1 MKTPHERMLQVVRW
15 FLSAWH
21 YKLSGIK
28 KPYNPIIGETFACYW
43 PHEDGTKTQYL
54 AEQVLHRPPVTALY
68 IENRKRG
75 IVCDGSIWTKS
86 QFQAPQTAAS
96 LLVGNA
102 RLNLINLDELYHVT
116 FPNYY
121 AHNLLM
127 GTIRTEVGDKSV
139 VICEKSGLR
148 ADLEW
153 HQKPMLWGTDEIAR
167 VTVKVSEIKGGKVLY
182 EIDGHWDKQF
192 EITDVSSG
200 KKSEFL
206 DVTKLKVA
214 PKWVV
219 PTELQNPW
227 ESRRLWGKVTEALM
241 VRPEVD
247 WDEVTRRK
255 LKLEDEQRELNCH
268 KKGDEFEEWPTKFF
282 DKITVRDPDTGKDV
296 ETWRF
301 RFERGDKYKE
311 GEAEMNLVAL
321 SRRTEDSRAK
331 PGETPELDEDGKPK
345 AKGAASGGAKAKEE
359 EAKPKEDK

>member
-1 MKTPHERMLQVVRW
+1 MLQVLRW

-43 PHEDGTKTQYL
+43 PHDDGTKTQYL

-68 IENRKRG
+68 IENRERG

-102 RLNLINLDELYHVT
+102 RLNLVNLDELYHVT
-116 FPNYY
+116 FPNYF

-127 GTIRTEVGDKSV
+127 GTIRTEVGGESV
-139 VICEKSGLR
+139 VVCEKSGLR

-153 HQKPMLWGTDEIAR
+153 HQKPMMWGADEIAR
-167 VTVKVSEIKGGKVLY
+167 VTVKVSESSTKKVLY
-182 EIDGHWDKQF
+182 EIDGHWDSTF
-192 EITDVSSG
+192 TITDKATG
-200 KKSEFL
+200 KSSEFL
-206 DVTKLKVA
+206 DVSKLKVA

-219 PTELQNPW
+219 PIPLQNPW
-227 ESRRLWGKVTEALM
+227 ESRRLWGPVTEALM
-241 VRPEVD
+241 ERPDVD
-247 WDEVTRRK
+247 WNEVTRRK
-255 LKLEDEQRELNCH
+255 LKLEDEQRELACH
-268 KKGDEFEEWPTKFF
+268 QKGDKFKEWPTKFF

-301 RFERGDKYKE
+301 RYERGDKYEK
-311 GEAEMNLVAL
+311 GESELNLVAL
-321 SRRTEDSRAK
+321 SRRTLDSRAK
-331 PGETPELDEDGKPK
+331 AEETPALGAEGAAGAAAGGGGDGEKKVTGDEDKAEPK
-345 AKGAASGGAKAKEE
+345 SS
-359 EAKPKEDK
+359 